1 MFTLLISLAVLTALL
16 LIPISFLQSSK
27 KEGMTHTLGSGG
39 VSQLIGIHKTGDL
52 LEHITWG
59 LLIGLFAFVLASTL
73 FLTNRQSARFATS
86 PNLEHMQMQQML
98 LQPEQEETTVAGE
111 VDGQD
116 PSP

>member
-16 LIPISFLQSSK
+16 LIPIVFLQSSK
-27 KEGMTHTLGSGG
+27 KEGLTHALGSGG

-59 LLIGLFAFVLASTL
+59 LLIGLFAFVLTSTL
-73 FLTNRQSARFATS
+73 FLTNRPSVRFATS
-86 PNLEHMQMQQML
+86 PNLEHMQQML
-98 LQPEQEETTVAGE
+98 PQPEQEETTAANE